1 MYIIG
6 LMAEDFN
13 DVLRRLIRQV
23 LLHQADDEHTT
34 KDKYQ
39 RDGRHLAAQ
48 LQLSLCLVG
57 AQDLT
62 EERKYK
68 ERCLLFSVLEAP
80 DRILKKLCHS
90 WVQT

>member
-39 RDGRHLAAQ
+39 RDPSSGK
-48 LQLSLCLVG
+48 
-57 AQDLT
+57 
-62 EERKYK
+62 EE
-68 ERCLLFSVLEAP
+68 LGL
-80 DRILKKLCHS
+80 
-90 WVQT
+90 

>member
-39 RDGRHLAAQ
+39 RD
-48 LQLSLCLVG
+48 
-57 AQDLT
+57 
-62 EERKYK
+62 
-68 ERCLLFSVLEAP
+68 LEA
-80 DRILKKLCHS
+80 DQMNR
-90 WVQT
+90 T